1 MTRKF
6 LNKIKKSIFISVS
19 FNLDQMVETMSLIL
33 ILNPEFEP
41 ISVTEKITFLN
52 RDVRKNGDSHGTKT
66 ISNDIQK

>member
-1 MTRKF
+1 
-6 LNKIKKSIFISVS
+6 
-19 FNLDQMVETMSLIL
+19 MVETMSLIL